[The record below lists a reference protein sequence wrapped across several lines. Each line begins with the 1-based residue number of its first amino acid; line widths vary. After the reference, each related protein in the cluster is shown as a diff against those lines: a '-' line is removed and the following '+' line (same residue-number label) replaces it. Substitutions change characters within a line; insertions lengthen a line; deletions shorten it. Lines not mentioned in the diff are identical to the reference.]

1 MNKILINIDS
11 RQRNIL
17 FYPNSNYFKLGNES
31 ESDLNFYNY
40 LNFKNIDYISLSS
53 IEIPNNFYIF
63 TPSRYNTFF
72 YVNCNIVNFDNYYIE
87 YNIPSYYIT
96 PGYQSQILYGPSY
109 IYISTGNYDPDT
121 LANEINI
128 KLNQL
133 QFNIGYFEE
142 GNAILNII
150 DGLYVKYN
158 PNTLKITFFNKS
170 NTYSF
175 DINFDN
181 SNTQYVSFGY
191 MLGYR
196 SLKYTLNITDISNDY
211 YLLIPQMNI
220 KLALIEADAIVDIDG
235 ERYIFLKINDY
246 GNLYLNHKTPI
257 KVLGKIILNSS
268 KENFIFINTTNY
280 LYKSH
285 KFISPVNINK
295 LEIELLDYNGNR
307 LDNGNCD
314 FSITLELGQIYDE
327 NAYNNIYKKQNLT
340 YKNNNNNNNL
350 IINDDANKKKK
361 NKKKFGF
368 EY

>member
-1 MNKILINIDS
+1 
-11 RQRNIL
+11 
-17 FYPNSNYFKLGNES
+17 
-31 ESDLNFYNY
+31 
-40 LNFKNIDYISLSS
+40 
-53 IEIPNNFYIF
+53 
-63 TPSRYNTFF
+63 
-72 YVNCNIVNFDNYYIE
+72 
-87 YNIPSYYIT
+87 
-96 PGYQSQILYGPSY
+96 
-109 IYISTGNYDPDT
+109 
-121 LANEINI
+121 
-128 KLNQL
+128 
-133 QFNIGYFEE
+133 
-142 GNAILNII
+142 
-150 DGLYVKYN
+150 
-158 PNTLKITFFNKS
+158 
-170 NTYSF
+170 
-175 DINFDN
+175 
-181 SNTQYVSFGY
+181 